1 MSTPMFVREV
11 MTHRVA
17 AVDAPATVEDLRR
30 VAHRDNLVAVAVV
43 NRQQPIAVLT
53 RQQLDHAD
61 VRGAEPD
68 PTPWFEQLGGQPP
81 IVLAPN
87 DLTADLQAVF
97 YQSGTSVA
105 LVVDHHEIV
114 GLVTLGQLEE
124 NAQSTLKPNR
134 RPSHRT
140 RRVAG
145 DRQPSAPEGHG
156 PTHQGE

>member
-1 MSTPMFVREV
+1 M
-11 MTHRVA
+11 
-17 AVDAPATVEDLRR
+17 
-30 VAHRDNLVAVAVV
+30 
-43 NRQQPIAVLT
+43 
-53 RQQLDHAD
+53 
-61 VRGAEPD
+61 GAEPD

-87 DLTADLQAVF
+87 DLTADLEAVL

-124 NAQSTLKPNR
+124 NAQATLKPNR

-140 RRVAG
+140 RRVARSRVG
-145 DRQPSAPEGHG
+145 
-156 PTHQGE
+156 